1 MSEGI
6 RPAARITPTEPM
18 RVQPTR
24 EQANQSQRE
33 PSKRPQPRRP
43 PTPAPEAE
51 EPLHTPDGGTLDPEP
66 QQLDVEI

>member
-6 RPAARITPTEPM
+6 RPAARIPPAEPM

-33 PSKRPQPRRP
+33 PSKRSQPRRQP
-43 PTPAPEAE
+43 PPAPEAE
-51 EPLHTPDGGTLDPEP
+51 EPLHNADDFAPDAEP
-66 QQLDVEI
+66 RQLDVEI